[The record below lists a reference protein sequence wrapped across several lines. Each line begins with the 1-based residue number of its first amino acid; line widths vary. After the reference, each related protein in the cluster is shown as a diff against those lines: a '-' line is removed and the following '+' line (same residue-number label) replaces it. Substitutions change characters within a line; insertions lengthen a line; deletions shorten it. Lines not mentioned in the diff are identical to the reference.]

1 MTRSIVR
8 SAGLLVAVFMSLLS
22 GPSVLDPATAATRPA
37 LSYAYDGHYPGA
49 VLTCTT
55 TERGPPMSCDPDD
68 TYDAADRWSHGASAR
83 SHVTATSATYG
94 YDDLTRFVQ
103 TARSSCTEGQVGGP
117 EAGSVVVGRPGVAAN
132 AVDEVAQVGDTVL
145 YQKLGS
151 AGEHLKY
158 GITKNPATRYT
169 SKEMNGGSLNILAR
183 GSKQDMLALE
193 RSLHETLPIGP
204 EEGQL
209 FYIQKQIANGLRPPP
224 YPW

>member
-1 MTRSIVR
+1 
-8 SAGLLVAVFMSLLS
+8 LLGKAVTVVGAKLS
-22 GPSVLDPATAATRPA
+22 GPINKLLGRAMEGGEGAASAAAEPVAAQSASKAATA
-37 LSYAYDGHYPGA
+37 
-49 VLTCTT
+49 
-55 TERGPPMSCDPDD
+55 D
-68 TYDAADRWSHGASAR
+68 TKG
-83 SHVTATSATYG
+83 
-94 YDDLTRFVQ
+94 
-103 TARSSCTEGQVGGP
+103 
-117 EAGSVVVGRPGVAAN
+117 
-132 AVDEVAQVGDTVL
+132 VDEVAQVGDTVL

-204 EEGQL
+204 EEGQS
-209 FYIQKQIANGLRPPP
+209 FYIQKQIADGLRPPP